1 MNDNGQNGRSLPD
14 SWEWSTLADCVDIL
28 DGRRVP
34 INSGEREERI
44 AGKEQSE
51 LIPYYGATG
60 HVGWIDDFIF
70 DEEILLLGEDAAPFL
85 ELTKNKAYVVRG
97 KSWVNN
103 HAHVLRAKS
112 GITTNLFLMHY
123 LNIFDYREYV
133 TGTTRLKLN
142 QGRMRV
148 MPVPLPPLPEQERM
162 VNRIEELLSDLDA
175 GVAALERVRAG
186 LKRYKASVLKAAI
199 TGKLLNGKLETV
211 QGELP
216 ESWQWVKLED
226 VAKMRLG
233 KMLDKE
239 KNKGELKPY
248 IRNINVRWFEF
259 DLSDIQFMRVLN
271 NELEN
276 ISVRKGD
283 LVVCEGGEPGRAAVW
298 NKDEPV
304 IIQKALHRVR
314 LNDDVLPTYVLY
326 CLSADAQT
334 GRLEKY
340 FTGSTIKHF
349 TGQSLRTYKF
359 ILPPLDEQRRI
370 VAEVERRLSVVG
382 EVESAVE
389 VGLVRAGRLRQSVL
403 RSAFEG
409 RLAQGTAPLCPYGK
423 YHYEIRSTKTLSSFH
438 PFEGLRLHPTR
449 RVFHHDMRL
458 STYARV
464 WRGCKRGNGFE

>member
-1 MNDNGQNGRSLPD
+1 MVIGNLPD
-14 SWEWSTLADCVDIL
+14 GWEWSTLNETCEIVLGQSPSSDTYNAEGIGLPFYQGKAEFGDLYPTPEKWCSSPKKIAEKDDIL
-28 DGRRVP
+28 ISVRAP
-34 INSGEREERI
+34 
-44 AGKEQSE
+44 
-51 LIPYYGATG
+51 
-60 HVGWIDDFIF
+60 VG
-70 DEEILLLGEDAAPFL
+70 P
-85 ELTKNKAYVVRG
+85 
-97 KSWVNN
+97 
-103 HAHVLRAKS
+103 
-112 GITTNLFLMHY
+112 TNLCPEKSCIGRGLAAIRPKGFPTKYFLHY
-123 LNIFDYREYV
+123 LRYIEKEWDSKA
-133 TGTTRLKLN
+133 TGTTFKAITGDVLRN
-142 QGRMRV
+142 QEI
-148 MPVPLPPLPEQERM
+148 PVAPLPEQERI
-162 VNRIEELLSDLDA
+162 VSRIEELFSDLEA
-175 GVAALERVRAG
+175 GAAALERVRAG
-186 LKRYKASVLKAAI
+186 LKRYKASVLKAAV
-199 TGKLLNGKLETV
+199 GGRLVNGNLGIGE
-211 QGELP
+211 GELP
-216 ESWQWVKLED
+216 EGWRRVNLGE
-226 VAKMRLG
+226 VAEMRLG

-259 DLSDIQFMRVLN
+259 DLSDIQFMRVLD

-334 GRLEKY
+334 GQLEKY

-359 ILPPLDEQRRI
+359 PVPPLEEQRRI

-389 VGLVRAGRLRQSVL
+389 AGLARAARLRQAVL

-409 RLAQGTAPLCPYGK
+409 ML
-423 YHYEIRSTKTLSSFH
+423 
-438 PFEGLRLHPTR
+438 
-449 RVFHHDMRL
+449 
-458 STYARV
+458 
-464 WRGCKRGNGFE
+464 